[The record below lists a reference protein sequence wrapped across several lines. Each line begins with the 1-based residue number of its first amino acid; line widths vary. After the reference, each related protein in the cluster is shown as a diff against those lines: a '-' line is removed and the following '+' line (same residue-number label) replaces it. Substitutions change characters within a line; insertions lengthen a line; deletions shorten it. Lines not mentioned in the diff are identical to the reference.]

1 MNNNFMVGTKEK
13 QNKFCAIIL
22 AAGKGT
28 RMKSDL
34 PKVLHEIGGKP
45 LLQYV
50 LDATESAGAEKI
62 FVVIGH
68 QAQKVS
74 ACFPEGRCV
83 FVLQEQQLGT
93 GHAVLQA
100 RNELAHYD
108 GLTVILCGDV
118 PLLRP
123 HTIKKMIDEHLATD
137 ATLTVLTAIVPDPF
151 GYGRIIK
158 DGQGT
163 IIKITEQADAKESEK
178 IINEINTGIY
188 CAQTPFLLEA
198 LEKIE
203 NNNSKKEYYL
213 TDIVAIA
220 RSQNFKVQ
228 ACLTDN
234 YMEVM
239 GINTPEEMANAAR
252 YLKN

>member
-1 MNNNFMVGTKEK
+1 MIRTKEK
-13 QNKFCAIIL
+13 KNKFYAVIL

-28 RMKSDL
+28 RMESNL
-34 PKVLHEIGGKP
+34 PKVLHEIGGKT

-62 FVVIGH
+62 IVVIGH

-74 ACFPEGRCV
+74 ACFPESRCV
-83 FVLQEQQLGT
+83 FVLQEHQLGT

-118 PLLRP
+118 PLLKT
-123 HTIKKMIDEHLATD
+123 HTIKKMIDEHLATN
-137 ATLTVLTAIVPDPF
+137 ATLTVLTAIVPDAF
-151 GYGRIIK
+151 SYGRIIK
-158 DGQGT
+158 DGQGAV
-163 IIKITEQADAKESEK
+163 IKITEQADAKESEK
-178 IINEINTGIY
+178 MIKEINTGIY
-188 CAQTPFLLEA
+188 CVQTPFLLEA

-203 NNNSKKEYYL
+203 NKNSKKEYYL
-213 TDIVAIA
+213 TDIVEIA
-220 RSQNFKVQ
+220 RNQNFKVH
-228 ACLTDN
+228 ACVTDN
-234 YMEVM
+234 YVEVM
-239 GINTPEEMANAAR
+239 GINTPEELANAAR